1 MNKLKIGILS
11 LVLSCLFF
19 VSPSHSYATETA
31 KTWFYIDGQEQRYVG
46 EPVKINGEWWLP
58 LRPVLMEAA
67 LFNEELNDG
76 YRYVQKII
84 RVLNEERKKE
94 SLADEDSRIESID
107 SIENREMTEE
117 EKEHEEILSFLSG
130 FSLDY
135 FQNRDVI
142 RLADVGKLGFDYY
155 MYQDAGIIHLNSPG
169 LMELAGLSI
178 GLNKEQVNGVLGA
191 IHWNTGYGMTADYV
205 GFYGSENEFTY
216 RDRYGHERTE
226 KAFDLQIEIT
236 DNALSH
242 LIVSNAGY
250 ETSKGISVGDR
261 LNDAIRAYGNQ
272 YVRESID
279 GKQVI
284 IYDVEFGSIW
294 FIAGSDQSIERIG
307 YWDHQLRGFGDSQQ
321 EEIEGAEEIFN

>member
-1 MNKLKIGILS
+1 MNIIKIGILS

-19 VSPSHSYATETA
+19 VSPSHSYASETA

-46 EPVKINGEWWLP
+46 EPVKIDGEWWLP

-67 LFNEELNDG
+67 HFNGELKDG
-76 YRYVQKII
+76 YGYVQKII
-84 RVLNEERKKE
+84 RVLNEERHKM
-94 SLADEDSRIESID
+94 SLADEDTRVGSIE
-107 SIENREMTEE
+107 SIENREITEE
-117 EKEHEEILSFLSG
+117 EKEHEEILSFLSS

-135 FQNRDVI
+135 IQNRDMI

-155 MYQDAGIIHLNSPG
+155 MYQDTGIIHLNSPG
-169 LMELAGLSI
+169 LMDMAGLSI

-216 RDRYGHERTE
+216 RDRYGYERKE
-226 KAFDLQIEIT
+226 NAFDVQIEIT

-242 LIVSNAGY
+242 LIVSDAGY

-261 LNDAIRAYGNQ
+261 LNDAVRAYGNQ

-321 EEIEGAEEIFN
+321 EEIEVAEEIFN